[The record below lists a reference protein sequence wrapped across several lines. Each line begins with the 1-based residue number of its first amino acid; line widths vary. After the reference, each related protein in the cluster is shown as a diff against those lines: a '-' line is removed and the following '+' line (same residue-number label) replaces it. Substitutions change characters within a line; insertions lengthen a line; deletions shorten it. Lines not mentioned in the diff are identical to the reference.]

1 MPDPIALNRSIKAGV
16 VRDEDAADPESIE
29 SEGGDPLADAID
41 EIIDGSV
48 GIEAV
53 AGAGAVVGQL
63 RVVRDEVVIDGGVT

>member
-29 SEGGDPLADAID
+29 SEGGDPLANAVV
-41 EIIDGSV
+41 ELIDGSV

-53 AGAGAVVGQL
+53 AGGGAVVGQL
-63 RVVRDEVVIDGGVT
+63 GVVGNEVVTDGGVT